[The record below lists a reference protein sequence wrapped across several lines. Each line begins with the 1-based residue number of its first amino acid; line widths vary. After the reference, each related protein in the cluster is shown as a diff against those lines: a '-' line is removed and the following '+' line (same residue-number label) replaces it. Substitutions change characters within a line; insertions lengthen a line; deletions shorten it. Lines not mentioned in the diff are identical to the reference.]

1 MALCRR
7 QAFREAWKSVCN
19 EQGCGSRNGEKV
31 AAPWAGEQQD
41 RRVCSQARGPPSG
54 CAEPSQSH
62 WILRLEEFCILR
74 GRNSLRKDS
83 LSV

>member
-1 MALCRR
+1 MKHGNPSVMSKVVEAGMGRKWLAL
-7 QAFREAWKSVCN
+7 
-19 EQGCGSRNGEKV
+19 
-31 AAPWAGEQQD
+31 WAGEQQD